1 MLGGEFEP
9 PTKFSKVGGGLARS
23 QFLEGVNGIKGGGVT
38 FFRERLQF
46 SNKYKL
52 KSEIKLGDFN

>member
-1 MLGGEFEP
+1 M
-9 PTKFSKVGGGLARS
+9 GLR
-23 QFLEGVNGIKGGGVT
+23 GGGVT

>member
-9 PTKFSKVGGGLARS
+9 VGGGLSKVSIFRGGS
-23 QFLEGVNGIKGGGVT
+23 MGLGGVT

-46 SNKYKL
+46 SNKNKL